1 MMKISIIAVGKIK
14 EKFYR
19 DALQEYQKRLSKY
32 CAFQVQEV
40 ADEKEP
46 TNVSEALIEQCK
58 KREADRILKKVQP
71 NAYIVTLEILGEH
84 LTSEQLASRL
94 EQLQVSGKS
103 HIQFVIGG
111 SYGLHESV
119 IKRANMHL
127 SFSKLTF
134 PHQLMRV
141 ILSEQ
146 IYRAFRINNREPYHK

>member
-1 MMKISIIAVGKIK
+1 MKINIISVGKIK

-19 DALQEYQKRLSKY
+19 DALLEYQKRLSKY
-32 CAFQVQEV
+32 CTFQILEV

-46 TNVSEALIEQCK
+46 ANVSDALIDQCK
-58 KREADRILKKVQP
+58 KREADRILKHIHP
-71 NAYIVTLEILGEH
+71 NAYVITLEILGEH
-84 LTSEQLASRL
+84 LTSEALAKKI
-94 EQLQVSGKS
+94 EQLQVTGTS

-111 SYGLHESV
+111 SYGLHDSV
-119 IKRANMHL
+119 IKKANMHL

-146 IYRAFRINNREPYHK
+146 IYRAFRINNKEPYHK